1 MDAFG
6 DDHIRALCEAAGGR
20 AVCDRLGQDASAAE
34 YARAMDAAEVMVGW
48 PDPDLLAASPLR
60 LLLLPS
66 AGYEEYLTP
75 ELAARAGLAGRN
87 AGAASEEAAPSHNP
101 AARNT
106 ADAHPET
113 TAPSHNPAAR
123 NTGDAH
129 PEGVAAGHDLVVCNA
144 GGAYSEGVAEHC
156 VAMMLALVRRLPEYL
171 AAMPGRSW
179 DHLHL
184 HRRLAGA
191 TVCVIGLGTLGS
203 AIAWR
208 CSALGMHVVGVRRHP
223 ERPCPNVSAVF
234 GPQDLAAAV
243 AGADHVVGALPGG
256 AATRGLISREAIS
269 AMKPGA
275 CFYNVG
281 RGPSVDEEA
290 LIERLASGSLA
301 GAGLDVFATEPL
313 PDDSPLWAMDNVIV
327 TPHMA
332 GYTWDYADELCAVFA
347 ANLAAYVAGEP
358 PPNVIDLSGAAS

>member
-1 MDAFG
+1 MRLLVAVDAFG
-6 DDHIRALCEAAGGR
+6 DEHIQALCEAAGDR
-20 AVCDRLGQDASAAE
+20 AVCDRLGQDASADE
-34 YARAMDAAEVMVGW
+34 YRRAMASADIMAGW

-75 ELAARAGLAGRN
+75 ELAAK
-87 AGAASEEAAPSHNP
+87 
-101 AARNT
+101 
-106 ADAHPET
+106 
-113 TAPSHNPAAR
+113 
-123 NTGDAH
+123 
-129 PEGVAAGHDLVVCNA
+129 EGLVVCNA

-171 AAMPGRSW
+171 AAMPQRSW
-179 DHLHL
+179 AHL
-184 HRRLAGA
+184 HRHGRLSGS

-203 AIAWR
+203 AIARR
-208 CSALGMHVVGVRRHP
+208 CAALGMRVVGVRRHP
-223 ERPCPNVSAVF
+223 ERLSPDVSEVF
-234 GPQDLAAAV
+234 GPEDLAGAV

-256 AATRGLISREAIS
+256 AATRGLISREVLS

-275 CFYNVG
+275 YFCNVG
-281 RGPSVDEEA
+281 RGPSVDEDA
-290 LIERLASGSLA
+290 LVERLAEGSLA

-313 PDDSPLWAMDNVIV
+313 PDDSPLWSMENVIV

-332 GYTWDYADELCAVFA
+332 GYTWDYPDELCAVFV

-358 PPNVIDLSGAAS
+358 PPNVIDLSGAA

>member
-1 MDAFG
+1 MRLLVAVDAFG
-6 DDHIRALCEAAGGR
+6 DDHIRALCDAAGDG
-20 AVCDRLGQDASAAE
+20 ATCDRLGQDASADE
-34 YARAMDAAEVMVGW
+34 YRRAMAGAEVMVGW

-75 ELAARAGLAGRN
+75 ELAAR
-87 AGAASEEAAPSHNP
+87 E
-101 AARNT
+101 
-106 ADAHPET
+106 
-113 TAPSHNPAAR
+113 
-123 NTGDAH
+123 
-129 PEGVAAGHDLVVCNA
+129 DLVVCNA

-171 AAMPGRSW
+171 AAMGPQRW
-179 DHLHL
+179 EHL
-184 HRRLAGA
+184 HRHGRLAGS
-191 TVCVIGLGTLGS
+191 TGCVIGLGTLGS
-203 AIAWR
+203 AIARR
-208 CSALGMHVVGVRRHP
+208 CAALGMRVVGVRRHP
-223 ERPCPNVSAVF
+223 ERPAPAVSEVF
-234 GPQDLAAAV
+234 GPEDLCAAV

-256 AATRGLISREAIS
+256 TATRGLISREVFS

-290 LIERLASGSLA
+290 LVELLAGGHLAGGHLA

-332 GYTWDYADELCAVFA
+332 GYTWDYADELCDVFA
-347 ANLAAYVAGEP
+347 ANLARHSAGEP
-358 PPNVIDLSGAAS
+358 LHHVVDLSQGAVT

>member
-6 DDHIRALCEAAGGR
+6 DEHIRALCEAAGGR
-20 AVCDRLGQDASAAE
+20 AACDRLGQDASADE
-34 YARAMDAAEVMVGW
+34 YRRAMAAAEVMVGW
-48 PDPDLLAASPLR
+48 PEPDLLAASPLR

-75 ELAARAGLAGRN
+75 ELAAR
-87 AGAASEEAAPSHNP
+87 E
-101 AARNT
+101 
-106 ADAHPET
+106 
-113 TAPSHNPAAR
+113 
-123 NTGDAH
+123 
-129 PEGVAAGHDLVVCNA
+129 DLVVCNA

-179 DHLHL
+179 E
-184 HRRLAGA
+184 HRHRHGRLAGS

-203 AIAWR
+203 AIARR
-208 CSALGMHVVGVRRHP
+208 CAALGMRVVGVRQYP
-223 ERPCPNVSAVF
+223 DRPCPNVSEVS
-234 GPQDLAAAV
+234 GPDELCVAV

-256 AATRGLISREAIS
+256 AATRGLISRAVFA

-281 RGPSVDEEA
+281 RGPSVDETT
-290 LIERLASGSLA
+290 LVERLAGGHLA

-313 PDDSPLWAMDNVIV
+313 PDDSPLWAMENVIV

-332 GYTWDYADELCAVFA
+332 GYTWDYADELCEVFA
-347 ANLAAYVAGEP
+347 VNLTAYRAGEP
-358 PPNVIDLSGAAS
+358 PPNVIDLSPGAAT

>member
-1 MDAFG
+1 MRLLVAVDAFG
-6 DDHIRALCEAAGGR
+6 DGHIQALREAAGGR
-20 AVCDRLGQDASAAE
+20 AVCDRLGQDAVADD
-34 YARAMDAAEVMVGW
+34 YRRAMAEAEVMVGW
-48 PDPDLLAASPLR
+48 PEPDLLAASPLR

-75 ELAARAGLAGRN
+75 ELAAK
-87 AGAASEEAAPSHNP
+87 
-101 AARNT
+101 
-106 ADAHPET
+106 
-113 TAPSHNPAAR
+113 
-123 NTGDAH
+123 
-129 PEGVAAGHDLVVCNA
+129 EGLVVCNA

-171 AAMPGRSW
+171 AAMPQRSW

-184 HRRLAGA
+184 HRRLTGA
-191 TVCVIGLGTLGS
+191 TACVIGLGTLGS
-203 AIAWR
+203 AIARR
-208 CSALGMHVVGVRRHP
+208 CSALGMDVVGVRRHP
-223 ERPCPNVSAVF
+223 ERPAPNVSAVF
-234 GPQDLAAAV
+234 GPKDLAAAV

-256 AATRGLISREAIS
+256 AATRGLISREVLS

-275 CFYNVG
+275 YFYNVG

-290 LIERLASGSLA
+290 LIERLSNGSLT

-313 PDDSPLWAMDNVIV
+313 PDDSPLWAMENVIV

-347 ANLAAYVAGEP
+347 TNLAAYVAGEP
-358 PPNVIDLSGAAS
+358 PPNVIDLSGATS

>member
-20 AVCDRLGQDASAAE
+20 AVCDRLGQNASAAE

-66 AGYEEYLTP
+66 AGYEEYLTA
-75 ELAARAGLAGRN
+75 ELAASQN
-87 AGAASEEAAPSHNP
+87 
-101 AARNT
+101 
-106 ADAHPET
+106 
-113 TAPSHNPAAR
+113 
-123 NTGDAH
+123 
-129 PEGVAAGHDLVVCNA
+129 LVVCNA
-144 GGAYSEGVAEHC
+144 AGAYSEGVAEHC
-156 VAMMLALVRRLPEYL
+156 VAMMLALARRLPEYL

-184 HRRLAGA
+184 HRRLSGSTA
-191 TVCVIGLGTLGS
+191 CVIGLGTLGS
-203 AIAWR
+203 AIARR
-208 CSALGMHVVGVRRHP
+208 CSALGMEVVGVRRHP

-256 AATRGLISREAIS
+256 VATRGLISREVVS

-290 LIERLASGSLA
+290 LIERLAGGSLA

-332 GYTWDYADELCAVFA
+332 GYTWDYADELCEVFA

-358 PPNVIDLSGAAS
+358 PPNAIDLSGAAS